1 VLPQGHTG
9 RWTGRAKSGTV
20 PAASKQ
26 GRQGK
31 SVMATERAPRS
42 GIDTALELVLVK
54 LPRFIIGTL
63 ILVGIAINFANVI
76 GRYVFLSPIIWAEEI
91 LIYIMVWCVFI
102 GTILVTWDG
111 RHLRMDL
118 LSSTLKGTPRF
129 ILNTIVTVV
138 TLAVL
143 AFVVPKSWSVVE
155 MMNRLDQRSV
165 VSEIPMT
172 IPHFA
177 IAFGFIMMILTVL
190 ARLRTNVTGRFETE
204 IEELAANYKDE
215 SATLQ
220 K

>member
-1 VLPQGHTG
+1 
-9 RWTGRAKSGTV
+9 
-20 PAASKQ
+20 
-26 GRQGK
+26 
-31 SVMATERAPRS
+31 MATERAPRS

-54 LPRFIIGTL
+54 LPRAIIGTL